1 MCEDATADRRRNRSL
16 VVPVELGLYGG
27 ETLPLQPVAA
37 VRITTLVDNSTDM
50 LMTDMGPAK
59 RPVMGRGLWTD
70 NPLAVQGTTPQLPL
84 AEHGFSA
91 LVEVVQESGAVRR
104 VLFDTGV
111 SPDGMV
117 ENMRRLEIDPGTVE
131 VVVCSHGHFDHTTG
145 LDGFVRRL
153 GRPNVPVVIHPAF
166 WSQRRVAF
174 PGREPFELPSPSRR
188 SLEDAGFE
196 IVELP
201 EPSFLFDGSVL
212 ITGEVARTTDF
223 EKGLAHHEV
232 LQHGHWNPDP
242 LILDDQALV
251 VNVRGRGLV
260 VVTGC
265 GHAGVVNIVRYAR
278 HLTAVE
284 SIHAVIGGFHLS
296 GPLFEPIIA
305 ATVAALVE
313 LGPDVVVPAHCTGWR
328 AELSLARALPDA
340 YIPNSVGTRL
350 ELTAA

>member
-1 MCEDATADRRRNRSL
+1 MCEDVSGHLRGNRPL

-27 ETLPLQPVAA
+27 ETLPLQPVEA
-37 VRITTLVDNSTDM
+37 VRITTLVDNVTDM
-50 LMTDMGPAK
+50 LMGDIGPAK
-59 RPVMGRGLWTD
+59 RPVLGGGLWTD
-70 NPLAVQGTTPQLPL
+70 NPYATKGATPQVPT

-91 LVEVVQESGAVRR
+91 LVEVVGESGTVRR

-117 ENMRRLEIDPGTVE
+117 ENMSRLEIDPGSVE
-131 VVVCSHGHFDHTTG
+131 VVVCSHGHFDHTMG
-145 LDGFVRRL
+145 MDGFVRRV
-153 GRPNVPVVIHPAF
+153 GRPNLPVVVHPAF

-174 PGREPFELPSPSRR
+174 PGREPFELPSSSRH

-196 IVELP
+196 IVERP

-223 EKGLAHHEV
+223 ERGFAFHEV
-232 LQHGHWNPDP
+232 LQHGRWNPDP

-251 VNVRGRGLV
+251 VNLRGKGLV
-260 VVTGC
+260 VLTGC
-265 GHAGVVNIVRYAR
+265 GHAGIVNIVRYAR
-278 HLTAVE
+278 HLTTIETV
-284 SIHAVIGGFHLS
+284 HAVVGGFHLS
-296 GPLFEPIIA
+296 GALFEPTIPV
-305 ATVAALVE
+305 TVEALAE
-313 LGPDVVVPAHCTGWR
+313 LSPDVVLPAHCTGWR
-328 AELSLARALPDA
+328 AHLSLAQALPDA